1 MESTMTKPIVELR
14 DVHKEYRQGKLEV
27 MAVNGVD
34 LTIQAGEFTAIC
46 GPSGSGKTTL
56 LNLIGCLDTPTKGG
70 IRVGGE
76 DVSRLSDSALA
87 DLRLRRI
94 GFVFQAYNLVP
105 VLTAFENVELV
116 LALQG
121 VPAAQRKKRVLAILE
136 EVGLLDLRD
145 RRPMDMSGGQQQRVA
160 VARAVVADPQLVL
173 ADEPTANLDSHTG
186 AALLQMMADLNRE
199 HQVTFLF
206 STHDPMVMDFSR
218 RIVRIVDGRIA
229 SDESKTHGAGDR
241 SPSGDRSTVAEEA

>member
-1 MESTMTKPIVELR
+1 MSHPIVELQ
-14 DVHKEYRQGKLEV
+14 DVHKEYKQGKLEV
-27 MAVNGVD
+27 KAVNGID
-34 LTIQAGEFTAIC
+34 LTIEPGEFTAIC

-56 LNLIGCLDTPTKGG
+56 LNLIGCLDTPTRGSVHVDGK
-70 IRVGGE
+70 

-87 DLRLRRI
+87 DLRLRKI

-121 VPAAQRKKRVLAILE
+121 VPAAERKKRVLDILD
-136 EVGLLDLRD
+136 EVGLSELRH

-160 VARAVVADPQLVL
+160 VARAVVANPKLVL

-206 STHDPMVMDFSR
+206 STHDPMVMDYSR
-218 RIVRIVDGRIA
+218 RIVRIVDGKIS
-229 SDESKTHGAGDR
+229 SDDTKAHGAGDR
-241 SPSGDRSTVAEEA
+241 VPAEVEA

>member
-1 MESTMTKPIVELR
+1 MESTKTQPIVELQ
-14 DVHKEYRQGKLEV
+14 DVRKEYRQGHLEV
-27 MAVNGVD
+27 QAVNGID

-56 LNLIGCLDTPTKGG
+56 LNLIGCLDTPTKG
-70 IRVGGE
+70 RVLVGGR
-76 DVSRLSDSALA
+76 DVSSLSDSALA
-87 DLRLRRI
+87 DLRLRQI

-121 VPAAQRKKRVLAILE
+121 VPAAQRKKRVLSILE
-136 EVGLLDLRD
+136 EVGLLELRD

-160 VARAVVADPQLVL
+160 VARAVVANPRLVL

-206 STHDPMVMDFSR
+206 STHDPMVMDYSR
-218 RIVRIVDGRIA
+218 RIVRIVDGKI
-229 SDESKTHGAGDR
+229 STDETKARGAGDR
-241 SPSGDRSTVAEEA
+241 APEGAGPPAEEEA

>member
-1 MESTMTKPIVELR
+1 MSQPIIDLK
-14 DVHKEYRQGKLEV
+14 DVHKDYQQGKLEV
-27 MAVNGVD
+27 RAVNGID
-34 LTIQAGEFTAIC
+34 LTIEAGEFTAIC

-56 LNLIGCLDTPTKGG
+56 LNLIGCLDTPTRGSV
-70 IRVGGE
+70 RVDGT
-76 DVSRLSDSALA
+76 DVSKCSDSALA
-87 DLRLRRI
+87 DLRLRKI

-121 VPAAQRKKRVLAILE
+121 VAAGERKKRVLAILE
-136 EVGLLDLRD
+136 EVGLLELRN

-160 VARAVVADPQLVL
+160 VARAVVANPKLVL

-218 RIVRIVDGRIA
+218 RIVRIVDGQIS
-229 SDESKTHGAGDR
+229 SDEVKTHGAGDR
-241 SPSGDRSTVAEEA
+241 PADTNEVRA

>member
-1 MESTMTKPIVELR
+1 MSQPIVELL

-27 MAVNGVD
+27 MAVNGID

-56 LNLIGCLDTPTKGG
+56 LNLIGCLDTPTKGLV
-70 IRVGGE
+70 RVGGQ

-121 VPAAQRKKRVLAILE
+121 VGSAQRRKRVLAILD
-136 EVGLLDLRD
+136 EVGLADLRD
-145 RRPMDMSGGQQQRVA
+145 RRPMEDRKSTR
-160 VARAVVADPQLVL
+160 L
-173 ADEPTANLDSHTG
+173 NSSH
-186 AALLQMMADLNRE
+186 
-199 HQVTFLF
+199 
-206 STHDPMVMDFSR
+206 
-218 RIVRIVDGRIA
+218 
-229 SDESKTHGAGDR
+229 
-241 SPSGDRSTVAEEA
+241 

>member
-1 MESTMTKPIVELR
+1 MESTLTQPIVELR

-27 MAVNGVD
+27 QAVNGID

-56 LNLIGCLDTPTKGG
+56 LNLIGCLDTPTKGSV
-70 IRVGGE
+70 RVGGQ

-121 VPAAQRKKRVLAILE
+121 VPSAQRRKRVLAILE
-136 EVGLLDLRD
+136 EVGLLELRD

-206 STHDPMVMDFSR
+206 STHDPMVMDYSR
-218 RIVRIVDGRIA
+218 RIVRIVDGKVA
-229 SDESKTHGAGDR
+229 SDESKARGAGDR
-241 SPSGDRSTVAEEA
+241 PASGDDSPAADEA